1 MTSIRKACITGA
13 LGALMS
19 VGALVAT
26 TSGAS
31 ANHTYTVC
39 NRWGECWNER
49 VRYNYPS
56 DVGVRYYDDDSWYWR
71 HHHRG
76 WRHSHY
82 WRGHHYGE
90 RGYWR
95 SGIWIRF

>member
-1 MTSIRKACITGA
+1 MTSIRKVCITGA

-19 VGALVAT
+19 VGALVAST
-26 TSGAS
+26 NGAS
-31 ANHTYTVC
+31 AYTVC
-39 NRWGECWNER
+39 NRWGECWNVHER
-49 VRYNYPS
+49 YSYPPRL
-56 DVGVRYYDDDSWYWR
+56 GIRYYSDDDWYWR
-71 HHHRG
+71 HRHRG

-82 WRGHHYGE
+82 WRGHHDGE

>member
-1 MTSIRKACITGA
+1 MTSIRKVCITGA

-19 VGALVAT
+19 VGALVAST
-26 TSGAS
+26 NGAS
-31 ANHTYTVC
+31 AYTVC

-49 VRYNYPS
+49 VRYSYPPT
-56 DVGVRYYDDDSWYWR
+56 VGIRYYSDDDWYWR
-71 HHHRG
+71 HRHRG

-82 WRGHHYGE
+82 WRSHHDGE